1 MEGGLG
7 LAAGRLARHNCR
19 RLRQSLI
26 LPPSHLF
33 SVLNSGPP
41 DLFFLRQE
49 RPGKRGSKSTYVISH
64 LCAPL
69 FVFVEHTVY

>member
-7 LAAGRLARHNCR
+7 LAAGRSARHNCR

-41 DLFFLRQE
+41 DLFFFAARAAGE
-49 RPGKRGSKSTYVISH
+49 EGKQVYVRNFPPVCSSF
-64 LCAPL
+64 C
-69 FVFVEHTVY
+69 VC